1 MRLALTLFAG
11 LLACGNAAVAEPP
24 KTTHERPPQPAS
36 LERRP
41 LAIVLASVDVLR
53 APGAN
58 GARPAPVVA
67 KRKVAPRVTT
77 CRCGD
82 SQPETGSEEQ

>member
-24 KTTHERPPQPAS
+24 KTTHERPPQPESVDRQPA
-36 LERRP
+36 
-41 LAIVLASVDVLR
+41 AIVLASVDMLR
-53 APGAN
+53 SPGAD
-58 GARPAPVVA
+58 GAQPVVA

-82 SQPETGSEEQ
+82 SQPETGAEEQ